1 MKSPQQRMNARIIA
15 TQNYTSAAIIATKV
29 LILAVSVIGLAIV
42 GASALEAMTQIGT
55 VLDQA
60 QQLKGY

>member
-1 MKSPQQRMNARIIA
+1 MKSPQQRLNERIIA
-15 TQNYTSAAIIATKV
+15 TQNYTTTAIIITKV